1 MVELHYVMMCGHIRE
16 VVECTKQVSCMAQ
29 QNLSH
34 QKKLQ
39 DASQPLE
46 ISLDQHGDIWMT
58 IIHSLFFHNWKESH
72 PYNERHQMPR
82 YNKIEET
89 CILGPTAVRKA
100 TLT

>member
-1 MVELHYVMMCGHIRE
+1 MMQLIQLCRVRIQEISMVELHYVMMCGHIRE

-58 IIHSLFFHNWKESH
+58 IIHSLF
-72 PYNERHQMPR
+72 PQLERKSP
-82 YNKIEET
+82 I
-89 CILGPTAVRKA
+89 
-100 TLT
+100 